1 MKTWLKVLIVTV
13 VVAIPAFLAEPNS
26 PLGVFWRPPAGG
38 PEPQGAQVPLFI
50 VLGVLDAVMLG
61 LGVSFLIF
69 GYPLIRAIG
78 SASRGRTLA
87 AYLSLSWV
95 LLQWWPHDS
104 LHIWAS
110 RILGTGDLWK
120 ILAIDYIFHV
130 TIMIASLIAVS
141 FFITIIRHARTA
153 TN

>member
-38 PEPQGAQVPLFI
+38 PAPQGAQVPLFI

-78 SASRGRTLA
+78 SASRSLA
-87 AYLSLSWV
+87 LATYLSLSWV
-95 LLQWWPHDS
+95 LLQWWAHDS
-104 LHIWAS
+104 LHISA
-110 RILGTGDLWK
+110 GMDFGK

-141 FFITIIRHARTA
+141 FFITITRKARTA

>member
-78 SASRGRTLA
+78 SASRGLTLA
-87 AYLSLSWV
+87 TYLSLSWV

-104 LHIWAS
+104 LHIS
-110 RILGTGDLWK
+110 LGEDLDLGK

-130 TIMIASLIAVS
+130 TIMIASLIGVA
-141 FFITIIRHARTA
+141 FFVTIMRQARTA